1 MTDPEL
7 AVHQVLSDDLRDWLT
22 SKLRYPVLAVLAPDG
37 SPIQSVM
44 WFDIDP
50 DRADTIVMNTKMG
63 RAKERYLRNDPRVSI
78 CFEDGLEWVAL
89 QGTAELEDDREA
101 AMAGIVA
108 LADRYGSDGK
118 AYAGQQRVTVR
129 IRVDKVIHHA

>member
-1 MTDPEL
+1 
-7 AVHQVLSDDLRDWLT
+7 
-22 SKLRYPVLAVLAPDG
+22 
-37 SPIQSVM
+37 M

-63 RAKERYLRNDPRVSI
+63 RAKERYLRADPRVSV

-89 QGTAELEDDREA
+89 QGTVELDDDREA

-108 LADRYGSDGK
+108 LADRYGSNGA
-118 AYAGQQRVTVR
+118 AYAGQQRVIVR
-129 IRVDKVIHHA
+129 MKVDKVIHHA